1 MKLKCIRIKEGTF
14 KNMVTDKKTR
24 TVGSIIE
31 MFERMTPAESLRMK
45 EKTGLV
51 IPEILP
57 ESRKEKDIVSIKS
70 RKGKARSSTDKASG
84 TD

>member
-1 MKLKCIRIKEGTF
+1 
-14 KNMVTDKKTR
+14 MVTDKKTR

-51 IPEILP
+51 IPEIFADSYQSPGKKRILCP
-57 ESRKEKDIVSIKS
+57 SSLGKE
-70 RKGKARSSTDKASG
+70 GQEQH
-84 TD
+84 

>member
-1 MKLKCIRIKEGTF
+1 MELKCIRIKEGTF

-45 EKTGLV
+45 KKTGLV
-51 IPEILP
+51 IPKTFKHLP
-57 ESRKEKDIVSIKS
+57 QSLRSHMPKYSTV
-70 RKGKARSSTDKASG
+70 RVKGAET
-84 TD
+84 